1 MRKIQITI
9 FVLLLMIGGIGLAF
23 AIFSFNDPI
32 SKNLDLGIELAEYTD
47 LGELWIEDLDY
58 YEYGNPMPDAT
69 GSPVDNSYDMLKYHA
84 LFI

>member
-32 SKNLDLGIELAEYTD
+32 SKTWILALNWRNTLTLENFGLRTWIITD
-47 LGELWIEDLDY
+47 TAILCRMQQDCPLIIL
-58 YEYGNPMPDAT
+58 MT
-69 GSPVDNSYDMLKYHA
+69 C
-84 LFI
+84 

>member
-47 LGELWIEDLDY
+47 LGELWIEDLLRIRQ
-58 YEYGNPMPDAT
+58 
-69 GSPVDNSYDMLKYHA
+69 SYA
-84 LFI
+84 GCNRTAR